1 MERGEKEG
9 AERERGNRS
18 YAGGGAGVEVVH
30 AWKDCV
36 TTAVAHELTRRLP
49 PPRARRILAG
59 LGSAPGTSSI
69 TPTYGPCEAEA
80 LKKRMM
86 RAVASLGEAE
96 VRDIMATEGK
106 IEVCCEFCN
115 EKYQFQEEE
124 VLAYINN

>member
-1 MERGEKEG
+1 MPF
-9 AERERGNRS
+9 S
-18 YAGGGAGVEVVH
+18 
-30 AWKDCV
+30 
-36 TTAVAHELTRRLP
+36 
-49 PPRARRILAG
+49 RRILAG
-59 LGSAPGTSSI
+59 LGSAPESSTI

-96 VRDIMATEGK
+96 VKDIMATEGK